1 MERLENLVGQV
12 LDNRYRLEHVK
23 GAGGTAVVFLA
34 EDTLLS
40 RPVAIKMLRSVAA
53 RPAGGEK
60 DEEARRINRHAFRQ
74 EAMAASVLS
83 HPNTVAIYDVSPA
96 MENPYIVMEYIE
108 GESLADRVKREGA
121 LQTAEVVRITAAVLS
136 ALSEAHEQ
144 GIIHRDIK
152 AQNILLSSDGQVK
165 VTDFGIACIDGT
177 EGLSLPGRVIGT
189 VDTISPEQA
198 SGGEIDARS
207 DLYSLGILMYQMA
220 TGALPFTGDPETVAF
235 MQVNEKP
242 KYPSTLNP
250 AIPAGVEDMI
260 LIALEKDARDRFP
273 SATAMQAAL
282 RRVAKAPD
290 RPLRRIRGGGPAV
303 SRFLMKHG
311 TPLFVGIGVLV
322 AALCV
327 YAVITFA
334 RVQPLPSVTV
344 VELPAFTVY
353 TDDAS
358 LALDARILIEVEYVY
373 RPDLAE
379 GTVLSQYPAAGARLK
394 LDGENDRETL
404 TLQVS
409 TKKTG

>member
-1 MERLENLVGQV
+1 MERLENLVGQM

-40 RPVAIKMLRSVAA
+40 RPVAIKMLRSTAA
-53 RPAGGEK
+53 RSAGEEK
-60 DEEARRINRHAFRQ
+60 DAEARRINRHAFRQ
-74 EAMAASVLS
+74 EAIAASVLS
-83 HPNTVAIYDVSPA
+83 HPNTVAIYDVSPTR
-96 MENPYIVMEYIE
+96 ENPYIVMEYIE
-108 GESLADRVKREGA
+108 GEALSDRIKREGV
-121 LQTAEVVRITAAVLS
+121 LPTGEILRITAAVLS
-136 ALSEAHEQ
+136 ALAEAHEQ

-152 AQNILLSSDGQVK
+152 AQNILLSAEGQVK

-198 SGGEIDARS
+198 TGGEIDARS

-220 TGALPFTGDPETVAF
+220 TGSLPFTGDPETVAF

-250 AIPAGVEDMI
+250 TIPAGIEDMI

-273 SATAMQAAL
+273 SASAMLAAL

-290 RPLRRIRGGGPAV
+290 RPLRRIRGGNPV
-303 SRFLMKHG
+303 LSRFVMRHG
-311 TPLFVGIGVLV
+311 TPLFIGVGVLV

-327 YAVITFA
+327 YVLLTFA
-334 RVQPLPSVTV
+334 KVQPLPSVTV

-353 TDDAS
+353 TDVAS
-358 LALDARILIEVEYVY
+358 LALDERILVEVEYVY

-379 GTVLSQYPAAGARLK
+379 GTVLSQYPIAGTRLK
-394 LDGENDRETL
+394 LDGENDKETL
-404 TLQVS
+404 TLKVS
-409 TKKTG
+409 TKKLE

>member
-1 MERLENLVGQV
+1 MDRLENLVGQV

-220 TGALPFTGDPETVAF
+220 TGSLPFTGDPETVAF

>member
-40 RPVAIKMLRSVAA
+40 RPVAIKMLRSVAVS
-53 RPAGGEK
+53 PNGK

-198 SGGEIDARS
+198 TGGEIDARS

-220 TGALPFTGDPETVAF
+220 TGSLPFTGDPETVAF